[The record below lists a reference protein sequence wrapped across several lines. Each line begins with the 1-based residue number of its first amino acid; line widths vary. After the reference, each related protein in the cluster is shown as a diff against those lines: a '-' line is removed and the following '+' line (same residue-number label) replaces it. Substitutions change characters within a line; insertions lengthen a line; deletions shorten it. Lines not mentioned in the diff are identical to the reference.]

1 MLSRYLNSLHL
12 KPMALMVALAVPV
25 SASGNV
31 LLDTN
36 GKPLPDDFS
45 ALIELLDGTNEAKRK
60 VLGLSTEK
68 AESVPLKEKK
78 VASEVVKNEKITK
91 KSKVASSSAKTVNV
105 EAEEE
110 VAPESLAP
118 KKNPAHYDADL
129 ARRLYDALAI
139 GDAARVKWM
148 LQSGAGN
155 VYVSDTNDTSLR
167 LAIRKGWAS
176 VVRVLLERDPDLEH
190 ELSGKVNLLHEA
202 SVKGAYDI
210 AKMLIAAGLDPEAK
224 TSKNWSNLHLAARYG
239 HVDLIRY
246 YLSLG
251 LDPDARNS
259 EGNTAH
265 WLANHLRHYQAAG
278 YLASRTNVSSYQIFE
293 GKDGKKM
300 SKKKRAEKLKEAR
313 KTARKSTPAFT
324 PAQIEAILS
333 Q

>member
-1 MLSRYLNSLHL
+1 MLSRNFSSLHI
-12 KPMALMVALAVPV
+12 KPIALMVALAFSV
-25 SASGNV
+25 SASGNT

-36 GKPLPDDFS
+36 GKPLPDDFG
-45 ALIELLDGTNEAKRK
+45 ALIELLNGSDDAKRK

-68 AESVPLKEKK
+68 AEAAPVETKK
-78 VASEVVKNEKITK
+78 VVKEEKITK
-91 KSKVASSSAKTVNV
+91 PSKDVAKSVESN
-105 EAEEE
+105 EAESAESEE
-110 VAPESLAP
+110 PVVAVP
-118 KKNPAHYDADL
+118 KKNPAHYNVDL
-129 ARRLYDALAI
+129 ARRLYDALDV

-155 VYVSDTNDTSLR
+155 VYVAPDGDTSLR

-176 VVRVLLERDPDLEH
+176 VVRVLLEREPNLEH
-190 ELSGKVNLLHEA
+190 ELDGKVNLLHEA
-202 SVKGAYDI
+202 SVKGSYDI
-210 AKMLIAAGLDPEAK
+210 ALMLVAEGLDPEAK
-224 TSKNWSNLHLAARYG
+224 TTKNWTNLHLAARYG

-265 WLANHLRHYQAAG
+265 WLATHLKHYQAAG
-278 YLASRTNVSSYQIFE
+278 YLSSRTNASSYQIFE

-300 SKKKRAEKLKEAR
+300 TKKKRAARLKAA
-313 KTARKSTPAFT
+313 KKAAQKAAPVFT
-324 PAQIEAILS
+324 PAQLQAILG